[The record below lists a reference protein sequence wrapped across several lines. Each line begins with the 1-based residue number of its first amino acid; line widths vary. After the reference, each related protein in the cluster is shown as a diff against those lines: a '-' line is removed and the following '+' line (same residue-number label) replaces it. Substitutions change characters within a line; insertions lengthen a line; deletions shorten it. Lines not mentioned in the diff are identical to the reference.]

1 MADLKVTA
9 LTSLGA
15 TTAREDLLHVIDDPS
30 GTPVNKK
37 VTFGEMANALAVP
50 VLLTDTDVTLTEAT
64 HAGRLLV
71 TPDLTAD
78 RTYTLPTP
86 IAGMSF
92 RFTGPDTAGTTED
105 GSAVKITTANAADTE
120 HFEGKVVFLD
130 INAVGTDTEVAI
142 VGSDNDSNDILTIN
156 VPGHY
161 DVTCIAQSTTKWR
174 ITGFVASD
182 TAPGFSDS

>member
-130 INAVGTDTEVAI
+130 IDATASDVSI
-142 VGSDNDSNDILTIN
+142 IGSDNDSNDILTIN

>member
-9 LTSLGA
+9 LTSLGTA
-15 TTAREDLLHVIDDPS
+15 TAREDLLHVIDDPS

-50 VLLTDTDVTLTEAT
+50 VLLADTNVPLTEAT

-71 TPDLTAD
+71 TPDLTGD

-86 IAGMSF
+86 VAGMSF
-92 RFTGPDTAGTTED
+92 RFTGPDTADETED
-105 GSAVKITTANAADTE
+105 GSAVILKTATTDGTQ
-120 HFEGKVVFLD
+120 HFEGKVIFGD
-130 INAVGTDTEVAI
+130 IDATASDISI
-142 VGSDNDSNDILTIN
+142 VGSNNTSEDVFTIN

-161 DVTCIAQSTTKWR
+161 DITCVAQDTAKWR
-174 ITGFVASD
+174 ISGIVASD
-182 TAPGFSDS
+182 TAPTFATS